1 MVESHA
7 SKYPPSEY
15 QTGEEV
21 MIKTPFTGKKIKGKK
36 KLIFKGRILERNG
49 NRYKIEYQK
58 SGKLDLHRV
67 LGFIHNTLFFI
78 SNSIFEL
85 SLELLSH

>member
-36 KLIFKGRILERNG
+36 KLILRE
-49 NRYKIEYQK
+49 
-58 SGKLDLHRV
+58 
-67 LGFIHNTLFFI
+67 GFWREMEIDTR
-78 SNSIFEL
+78 L
-85 SLELLSH
+85 STKNQVS